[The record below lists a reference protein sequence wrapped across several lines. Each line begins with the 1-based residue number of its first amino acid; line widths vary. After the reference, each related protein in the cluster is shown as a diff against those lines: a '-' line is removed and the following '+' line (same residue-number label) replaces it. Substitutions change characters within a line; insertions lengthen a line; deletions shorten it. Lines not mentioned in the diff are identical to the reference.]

1 VRTYAIRGIARSGR
15 PGGPSAR
22 IIVPLVPPPPPPT
35 TVTPSFTEKGVVVQ
49 WTEPAADPAGPAP
62 AFNVYRAG
70 TAGPLNPSP
79 LAVPTFEA
87 PGVEAG
93 VQQCFTVR
101 SVAVIQSVP
110 IEGDASTPACV
121 TPQDIFPPAPPQGL
135 SLLLLDG
142 AIELVWDAGTEPDI
156 AGYMVLRGD
165 SPGDTLR
172 PLTSSPIRES
182 TYRDATVTPGARYFY
197 AITAVDRSGNASPRS
212 APVEGTAR

>member
-1 VRTYAIRGIARSGR
+1 VRTYVIRGISRSGR
-15 PGGPSAR
+15 PGQPSAR
-22 IIVPLVPPPPPPT
+22 VTIPLVQPPPPPT
-35 TVTPSFTEKGVVVQ
+35 SVKASFTEKAVVVQ
-49 WTEPAADPAGPAP
+49 WTAPVAEPAGAALT
-62 AFNVYRAG
+62 FNVYRA
-70 TAGPLNPSP
+70 TAASPINPSV
-79 LAVPTFEA
+79 LAAPTFEA
-87 PGVEAG
+87 PGLEIG

-101 SVAVIQSVP
+101 TVTVLQNVP
-110 IEGDASTPACV
+110 IEGDSSTPACV

-142 AIELVWDAGTEPDI
+142 VIELVWDAGTEPDI

-172 PLTSSPIRES
+172 PLTPSPIRES